1 MKPTLTFGG
10 VLSVYEGDHPVY
22 LYESLHT
29 LIHGQSRKLD
39 ACVGVI
45 EGLISQALEEV
56 VAQFPEIQWVRIP
69 RQVDAPFSFGLP
81 AALNHG
87 IDVVG
92 TDVVLKVDTD
102 DVYCEHRVKWTA
114 EAFEAHPDLVLHGG
128 QVIEWDE
135 NFQRPIGDRLVPESH
150 ADILT
155 YCTWRNPFNG
165 PTVAFKRKEILELG
179 GFPVVGANED
189 YCLWALILEHGYNSS
204 NSPEIYVHWRGG
216 ENLVK
221 RRSNSRYRVGEK
233 QALDYLLHIG
243 LYTRW
248 QHAVHVVTKNL
259 IRRLPLRWNIYIYSL
274 LRSKSPLQP
283 APEELQTA
291 RIHYQQL
298 QTV

>member
-1 MKPTLTFGG
+1 MSLALTYGG
-10 VLSVYEGDHPVY
+10 VLSVYEGDNPKF

-29 LIHGQSRKLD
+29 LIHGQSRSLD
-39 ACVGVI
+39 ACVGII
-45 EGLISQALEEV
+45 EGNISAALELV
-56 VAQFPEIQWVRIP
+56 VAQFPEIRWIRIP

-81 AALNHG
+81 AALNAG
-87 IDVVG
+87 IEAVG

-102 DVYCEHRVKWTA
+102 DVYCANRVKWTA
-114 EAFEAHPDLVLHGG
+114 EAFESDSELVLHGG

-135 NFQRPIGDRLVPESH
+135 TYQRPIGDRLVPESH
-150 ADILT
+150 QEIVK

-189 YCLWALILEHGYNSS
+189 YCLWALILLHGYRSS

-221 RRSNSRYRVGEK
+221 RRSNPRYRIGEK
-233 QALDYLLHIG
+233 QALDYLKQIG
-243 LYTRW
+243 LYTTYQYW
-248 QHAVHVVTKNL
+248 VHVATKNL

-274 LRSKSPLQP
+274 LRSKSQIQP
-283 APEELQTA
+283 APDELIAA
-291 RIHYQQL
+291 RDQHQRI